1 MKTLRRRIGRNMNYL
16 KKLLGYIVTMAMVFT
31 LTGVGIG
38 AVHAEDNYTLTL
50 QNNGLTSHTFEVYQV
65 FKGDLNGKTLSNIQW
80 GDGITTEGQ
89 TEFGP
94 ASAKAKS
101 LEGQNND
108 SDDAKAFAESIQQYL
123 TNPVVDSKEVT
134 AGAYE
139 TVTIIQ
145 AGYYLVKDK
154 LKDDGKSTQDGVEK
168 GATTAYILKIV
179 GNTTA
184 QTKLDVP
191 TVTKK
196 VKDKNE
202 STGDTSNWQD
212 SADYGLNET
221 IPYQITGTLHS
232 KIADYKTYKYVFTD
246 TMSKGLTF
254 NDDAKITI
262 GDKDVTRSFKKDIE
276 TNNDGSTTVTWDCN
290 DLKDIQGVTVD
301 ANTKVI
307 VNYTAKL
314 NDDAVMGSKGN
325 PNTVKLTYSNNPNN
339 GGEGETGT
347 TPEDKNIV
355 FTYKVVVNKI
365 KEDKSPLAGA
375 EFTLTKKVKDGEAKT
390 IAVVKNETGTIFSFN
405 HLDDGE
411 YTLTETKTPDGYNTI
426 DPITFTVFAEHVAE
440 ADKPTL
446 TSLTGNTST
455 GEITFTPKTDDGS
468 LTTNVVN
475 KPGSELPET
484 GGMGTTVLYVLGG
497 VLVALAAAYVI
508 YTKKHEKA

>member
-1 MKTLRRRIGRNMNYL
+1 MNYL

-38 AVHAEDNYTLTL
+38 AVHAEDIYTLTL

-89 TEFGP
+89 TTLGP
-94 ASAKAKS
+94 ASDKAKG
-101 LEGQNND
+101 LEGKGND
-108 SDDAKAFAESIQQYL
+108 SAEARAFAESVQQYL
-123 TNPVVDSKEVT
+123 TAPVAEKT
-134 AGAYE
+134 IAAGAQD
-139 TVTIIQ
+139 TVEINQ

-254 NDDAKITI
+254 NSDATITI
-262 GDKDVTRSFKKDIE
+262 GKTDVTGSFTE
-276 TNNDGSTTVTWDCN
+276 TVNQNADGSTTVIWSCDN
-290 DLKDIQGVTVD
+290 LKGIEGVTVD

-307 VNYTAKL
+307 VDYTATL
-314 NDDAVMGSKGN
+314 NEKAVMGSAGN

-339 GGEGETGT
+339 GGKGETGT

-355 FTYKVVVNKI
+355 FTYKVVVNKV
-365 KEDKSPLAGA
+365 KEDEKTALSGA

-390 IAVVKNETGTIFSFN
+390 IAVVKNEAGTIFSFN
-405 HLDDGE
+405 HLDDGD

-426 DPITFTVFAEHVAE
+426 DPITFTVSAEHVAE

>member
-1 MKTLRRRIGRNMNYL
+1 MNHL
-16 KKLLGYIVTMAMVFT
+16 KKLLSYIVTMAMVFT

-38 AVHAEDNYTLTL
+38 AVHAEDSYTLTL
-50 QNNGLTSHTFEVYQV
+50 QNNGLTTHTFEVYQV

-89 TEFGP
+89 TALGS

-101 LEGQNND
+101 LEGQNDD

-123 TNPVVDSKEVT
+123 TKPVASQEVT
-134 AGAYE
+134 AGAYK
-139 TVTIIQ
+139 TVTINK

-154 LKDDGKSTQDGVEK
+154 LIKDENTDENTNKEKSTQDGAEK

-184 QTKLDVP
+184 ETKLDIP

-202 STGDTSNWQD
+202 STGEVSDWQD

-254 NDDAKITI
+254 GSDAKITI
-262 GDKDVTRSFKKDIE
+262 GDKDVTSSFKEGVK
-276 TNNDGSTTVTWDCN
+276 TNVDGSTTVTWSCGN
-290 DLKDIQGVTVD
+290 LKGIEGVTVD
-301 ANTKVI
+301 ASTKVI
-307 VNYTAKL
+307 VNYSAKL
-314 NDDAVMGSKGN
+314 NGNAVMGSAGN

-347 TPEDKNIV
+347 TPEDTNIV
-355 FTYKVVVNKI
+355 FTYKVVVNKV
-365 KEDKSPLAGA
+365 KEDEKTALSGA
-375 EFTLTKKVKDGEAKT
+375 EFTLTKKVKGGEAKT
-390 IAVVKNETGTIFSFN
+390 ITVVKNEAGTIFSFN

-426 DPITFTVFAEHVAE
+426 DPITFTVSAEHVAE
-440 ADKPTL
+440 ADNPTL

-455 GEITFTPKTDDGS
+455 GEITFTPENGDGS

-484 GGMGTTVLYVLGG
+484 GGMGTTLLYVLGG

>member
-1 MKTLRRRIGRNMNYL
+1 MNYL

-38 AVHAEDNYTLTL
+38 AVHAEDSYTLTL
-50 QNNGLTSHTFEVYQV
+50 HNNGLTTHTFEVYQV
-65 FKGDLNGKTLSNIQW
+65 FKGDLNGKKLFNIQW
-80 GDGITTEGQ
+80 GNGITEDGKTALGS
-89 TEFGP
+89 
-94 ASAKAKS
+94 ASVNANS
-101 LEGQNND
+101 LKGKNDD
-108 SDDAKAFAESIQQYL
+108 SDEAKAFAESIQKYL
-123 TNPVVDSKEVT
+123 TNPVASKEVT
-134 AGAYE
+134 AGASE
-139 TVTIIQ
+139 PVTITQ

-154 LKDDGKSTQDGVEK
+154 LIKVENTNKEKSTQDGAEK

-184 QTKLDVP
+184 QTKLAIP

-202 STGDTSNWQD
+202 STGEVSDWQD

-221 IPYQITGTLHS
+221 IPYQIIGKLHS

-254 NDDAKITI
+254 GSDAKITI
-262 GDKDVTRSFKKDIE
+262 GDKDVTSSFKEGVK
-276 TNNDGSTTVTWDCN
+276 TNVDGSTTVTWSCDN
-290 DLKDIQGVTVD
+290 LKGIEGVTVD

-307 VNYTAKL
+307 VDYTAKL
-314 NDDAVMGSKGN
+314 NENAVMGSAGN

-355 FTYKVVVNKI
+355 FTYKTVVNKV
-365 KEDKSPLAGA
+365 KENNKALTGA
-375 EFTLTKKVKDGEAKT
+375 EFTLTKKVKDGEDKT
-390 IAVVKNETGTIFSFN
+390 IAVVKNNAGTIFTFN

-411 YTLTETKTPDGYNTI
+411 YTLTETKTPAGYNTI
-426 DPITFTVFAEHVAE
+426 APITFTVSAGHDAE
-440 ADKPTL
+440 ADDPTL
-446 TSLTGNTST
+446 TYLTGGNAST
-455 GEITFTPKTDDGS
+455 GEITFTSSTTDGS

-475 KPGSELPET
+475 KPGTELPET
-484 GGMGTTVLYVLGG
+484 GGMGTTLLYVLGG

>member
-1 MKTLRRRIGRNMNYL
+1 MNHL
-16 KKLLGYIVTMAMVFT
+16 KKLLGYIVTMAMVLT
-31 LTGVGIG
+31 LTQVGIG
-38 AVHAEDNYTLTL
+38 AVHAEGATSGYTLTL
-50 QNNGLTSHTFEVYQV
+50 TNSGKTTHTFEVYQV
-65 FKGDLNGKTLSNIQW
+65 FTGDLNGSTLSNIQW
-80 GDGITTEGQ
+80 GNGITEAGKTALGS
-89 TEFGP
+89 
-94 ASAKAKS
+94 ASDKAKG
-101 LEGQNND
+101 LEGKGND
-108 SDDAKAFAESIQQYL
+108 SAEARAFAESVQQYL
-123 TNPVVDSKEVT
+123 TAPVAEKT
-134 AGAYE
+134 IAAGAQD
-139 TVTIIQ
+139 TVEINQ

-154 LKDDGKSTQDGVEK
+154 LTTKGKSTQDGVEK

-202 STGDTSNWQD
+202 STGDTSDWQD
-212 SADYGLNET
+212 SADYGLDEN

-262 GDKDVTRSFKKDIE
+262 GDKDVTRSFKKDVE

-314 NDDAVMGSKGN
+314 NDDAVMGSAGN

-365 KEDKSPLAGA
+365 KEDKTALAGA

-390 IAVVKNETGTIFSFN
+390 IAVVKNEAGTIFSFN

-426 DPITFTVFAEHVAE
+426 DPITFTVSAEHVAE
-440 ADKPTL
+440 ADNPTL

-455 GEITFTPKTDDGS
+455 GEITFNPNTDDGS

-475 KPGSELPET
+475 KPGSQLPET

>member
-1 MKTLRRRIGRNMNYL
+1 MNYL

-38 AVHAEDNYTLTL
+38 AVHAEDIYTLTL

-89 TEFGP
+89 TALGS

-101 LEGQNND
+101 LEGQNDD

-123 TNPVVDSKEVT
+123 TKPVASQEVT
-134 AGAYE
+134 AGASK
-139 TVTIIQ
+139 TVTINK

-154 LKDDGKSTQDGVEK
+154 LIKDENTNKEKSTQDGAEK

-179 GNTTA
+179 GNVTA
-184 QTKLDVP
+184 ETKLAIP
-191 TVTKK
+191 TVKKK

-202 STGDTSNWQD
+202 STGDTSGWQD
-212 SADYGLNET
+212 SADYGLNEK
-221 IPYQITGTLHS
+221 IPYQITGTLPT
-232 KIADYKTYKYVFTD
+232 KIADYKSYKYVFTD

-254 NDDAKITI
+254 NSDATITI
-262 GDKDVTRSFKKDIE
+262 GKTDVTGSFTE
-276 TNNDGSTTVTWDCN
+276 TVNHNADGSTTVTWSCDN
-290 DLKDIQGVTVD
+290 LKDISGVTID

-307 VNYTAKL
+307 VDYTAKL
-314 NDDAVMGSKGN
+314 NENAVMGSKGN

-375 EFTLTKKVKDGEAKT
+375 EFTLTKKVKDGKAKT
-390 IAVVKNETGTIFSFN
+390 IAVVKNEAGTIFSFN

-426 DPITFTVFAEHVAE
+426 DPITFTVSAEHDAE
-440 ADKPTL
+440 ADNPTL

-455 GEITFTPKTDDGS
+455 GEITFTPNTDDGS
-468 LTTNVVN
+468 LTTDVIN
-475 KPGSELPET
+475 KPGTELPET
-484 GGMGTTVLYVLGG
+484 GGMGTTLLYVLGG

>member
-1 MKTLRRRIGRNMNYL
+1 MNHL

-31 LTGVGIG
+31 LTGVCIG
-38 AVHAEDNYTLTL
+38 AVHAENGYTLTL
-50 QNNGLTSHTFEVYQV
+50 KNNGLTSHTFEVYQV
-65 FKGDLNGKTLSNIQW
+65 FTGDLNENTLSNIQW
-80 GDGITTEGQ
+80 GNGITKDGQ
-89 TEFGP
+89 SSLGS
-94 ASAKAKS
+94 ASVKAKS
-101 LEGQNND
+101 LEGKNND
-108 SDDAKAFAESIQQYL
+108 SDEAKAFAESIQQYL
-123 TNPVVDSKEVT
+123 TNPVASKEVT
-134 AGAYE
+134 AGASVE
-139 TVTIIQ
+139 VTINQ

-154 LKDDGKSTQDGVEK
+154 LKDGKSTQDGVEK

-179 GNTTA
+179 KSTIA
-184 QTKLDVP
+184 ETKLDVP

-196 VKDKNE
+196 VKDHNE
-202 STGDTSNWQD
+202 STGVDSGWQD
-212 SADYGLNET
+212 SADYGLNDT

-254 NDDAKITI
+254 NSDAKITI
-262 GDKDVTRSFKKDIE
+262 GGTDVTNSFIE
-276 TNNDGSTTVTWDCN
+276 TVRPNDDGSTTVTWSCDN
-290 DLKDIQGVTVD
+290 LKRISGVTVD

-307 VNYTAKL
+307 VDYTAKL
-314 NDDAVMGSKGN
+314 NENAVMGSAGN

-347 TPEDKNIV
+347 TPEDTNIV
-355 FTYKVVVNKI
+355 FTYKVVVNKV
-365 KEDKSPLAGA
+365 KEDEKTALSGA
-375 EFTLTKKVKDGEAKT
+375 EFTLTKKVKGEKAKT
-390 IAVVKNETGTIFSFN
+390 ITVAKNEAGTTFSFN

-426 DPITFTVFAEHVAE
+426 APITFTVSAGHDVK
-440 ADKPTL
+440 ADNPTL

-455 GEITFTPKTDDGS
+455 GEITFTPETDDGS

-484 GGMGTTVLYVLGG
+484 GGMGTTLLYVLGG